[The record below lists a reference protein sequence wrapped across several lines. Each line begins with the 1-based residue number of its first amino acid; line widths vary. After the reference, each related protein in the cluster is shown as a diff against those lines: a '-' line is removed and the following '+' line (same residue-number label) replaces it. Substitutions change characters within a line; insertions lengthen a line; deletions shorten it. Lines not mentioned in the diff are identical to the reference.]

1 MPCERVNS
9 VLSFRRENRSVL
21 YRILSVPVSLI
32 AILAVYA
39 FQIPNPMMLL
49 IIPVV
54 FFTYLEGYVSGGLSG
69 LTAVVYS
76 ACFFIAL
83 TEDDAAWQKLV
94 IIIMAVTA
102 IVVLVGRLKAAD
114 NRKMIEILRAEE
126 ELIQAKEEAEKL
138 ARVKSDFLSMMSHEI
153 RTPINAIIGMNGI
166 AMKIDDPER
175 IQECLVRID
184 DASSH
189 LLGVIN
195 DILDMSKIEAE
206 KLELS
211 VSDFSLEY
219 LLNRVISINQI
230 RFDQRSQD
238 FSIIVGENV
247 PAAMITDQQRLS
259 QVITNLL
266 SNAAKFTPNEGKIEL
281 SIELQQESGED
292 MVLRFAVRDNGIGMT
307 KEQQSH
313 LFRAF
318 EQADSSISKR
328 FGGTGLGLAISKNI
342 VEKMGGR
349 IWVHS
354 IPGKGSSFVF
364 DICVKKGN
372 AILDSP
378 GRRLGG
384 DEKELNRP
392 DYTEVPEK
400 DIFLGRRM
408 LLAEDVEVNR
418 EIIKNIVEETGI
430 EVVEAENGEIAC
442 ERFKEYSGQFD
453 VILMDIHMP
462 VRDGYEATRLICGE
476 MPFEEA
482 AAVPILAMTADVFP
496 EDIELCKKAGMNG
509 HVAKPVNAAELIQT
523 LKRYIPVRQ

>member
-1 MPCERVNS
+1 MPCEIENS
-9 VLSFRRENRSVL
+9 VLSFRREKRSVL
-21 YRILSVPVSLI
+21 YRILSVPVSII

-211 VSDFSLEY
+211 VSDFSLG
-219 LLNRVISINQI
+219 
-230 RFDQRSQD
+230 DQY
-238 FSIIVGENV
+238 
-247 PAAMITDQQRLS
+247 
-259 QVITNLL
+259 
-266 SNAAKFTPNEGKIEL
+266 
-281 SIELQQESGED
+281 
-292 MVLRFAVRDNGIGMT
+292 
-307 KEQQSH
+307 QS
-313 LFRAF
+313 
-318 EQADSSISKR
+318 D
-328 FGGTGLGLAISKNI
+328 
-342 VEKMGGR
+342 
-349 IWVHS
+349 
-354 IPGKGSSFVF
+354 
-364 DICVKKGN
+364 
-372 AILDSP
+372 
-378 GRRLGG
+378 
-384 DEKELNRP
+384 
-392 DYTEVPEK
+392 
-400 DIFLGRRM
+400 
-408 LLAEDVEVNR
+408 
-418 EIIKNIVEETGI
+418 
-430 EVVEAENGEIAC
+430 
-442 ERFKEYSGQFD
+442 
-453 VILMDIHMP
+453 
-462 VRDGYEATRLICGE
+462 
-476 MPFEEA
+476 PF
-482 AAVPILAMTADVFP
+482 
-496 EDIELCKKAGMNG
+496 
-509 HVAKPVNAAELIQT
+509 
-523 LKRYIPVRQ
+523 

>member
-1 MPCERVNS
+1 
-9 VLSFRRENRSVL
+9 
-21 YRILSVPVSLI
+21 
-32 AILAVYA
+32 
-39 FQIPNPMMLL
+39 
-49 IIPVV
+49 
-54 FFTYLEGYVSGGLSG
+54 
-69 LTAVVYS
+69 
-76 ACFFIAL
+76 
-83 TEDDAAWQKLV
+83 
-94 IIIMAVTA
+94 
-102 IVVLVGRLKAAD
+102 
-114 NRKMIEILRAEE
+114 
-126 ELIQAKEEAEKL
+126 
-138 ARVKSDFLSMMSHEI
+138 
-153 RTPINAIIGMNGI
+153 
-166 AMKIDDPER
+166 
-175 IQECLVRID
+175 
-184 DASSH
+184 
-189 LLGVIN
+189 
-195 DILDMSKIEAE
+195 
-206 KLELS
+206 
-211 VSDFSLEY
+211 
-219 LLNRVISINQI
+219 
-230 RFDQRSQD
+230 
-238 FSIIVGENV
+238 
-247 PAAMITDQQRLS
+247 
-259 QVITNLL
+259 
-266 SNAAKFTPNEGKIEL
+266 
-281 SIELQQESGED
+281 
-292 MVLRFAVRDNGIGMT
+292 
-307 KEQQSH
+307 
-313 LFRAF
+313 
-318 EQADSSISKR
+318 
-328 FGGTGLGLAISKNI
+328 
-342 VEKMGGR
+342 MGGR

-378 GRRLGG
+378 GRCLGG

-462 VRDGYEATRLICGE
+462 VRDGYEATRMICGE